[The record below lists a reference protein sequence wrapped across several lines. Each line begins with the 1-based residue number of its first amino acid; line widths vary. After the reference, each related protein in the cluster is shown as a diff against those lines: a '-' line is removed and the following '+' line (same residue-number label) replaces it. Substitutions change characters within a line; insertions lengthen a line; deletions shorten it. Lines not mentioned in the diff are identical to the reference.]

1 MNLYKQF
8 ILSGTVL
15 VLAAHGMPAAPAETN
30 ETPNFQEVYDLVR
43 AHLTGAK
50 ESDLNRAAVQGLL
63 GQLSHKVFLVA
74 PGAEPETSADSPRLS
89 QTNLMDEAYAYVRIT
104 QVATGL
110 AEQVKTVLAQ
120 LSQANKLK
128 GVVLDLRFAGGRDYA
143 EAAGTADL
151 FVATERPLLSWG
163 EAMAKA
169 TTKTNALS
177 MPIAVLVN
185 RQTAGAAEAL
195 AAVLRQTEAALL
207 LGGATAGQ
215 ATVLKEFALRTGHRL
230 RIATA
235 TVRLGNGQAMS
246 LQGVKPDIWVE
257 VSAEDEKAYF
267 ADPHKVLPK
276 SLALLGEE
284 AAAARV
290 TGTNLPVR
298 KRLSEADLVRMQKDG
313 QDSEEYGP
321 QVASRATDEAK
332 PSVQDPVLARALDLL
347 KGLAVVRQ
355 GR

>member
-1 MNLYKQF
+1 
-8 ILSGTVL
+8 
-15 VLAAHGMPAAPAETN
+15 
-30 ETPNFQEVYDLVR
+30 
-43 AHLTGAK
+43 
-50 ESDLNRAAVQGLL
+50 
-63 GQLSHKVFLVA
+63 
-74 PGAEPETSADSPRLS
+74 
-89 QTNLMDEAYAYVRIT
+89 
-104 QVATGL
+104 
-110 AEQVKTVLAQ
+110 
-120 LSQANKLK
+120 
-128 GVVLDLRFAGGRDYA
+128 
-143 EAAGTADL
+143 
-151 FVATERPLLSWG
+151 
-163 EAMAKA
+163 
-169 TTKTNALS
+169 
-177 MPIAVLVN
+177 
-185 RQTAGAAEAL
+185 
-195 AAVLRQTEAALL
+195 
-207 LGGATAGQ
+207 
-215 ATVLKEFALRTGHRL
+215 
-230 RIATA
+230 
-235 TVRLGNGQAMS
+235 LGNGQAMS